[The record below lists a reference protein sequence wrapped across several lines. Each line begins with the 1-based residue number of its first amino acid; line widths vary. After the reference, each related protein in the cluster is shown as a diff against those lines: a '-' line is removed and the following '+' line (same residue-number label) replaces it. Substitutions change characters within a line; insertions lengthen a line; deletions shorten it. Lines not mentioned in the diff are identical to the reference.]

1 MTTDDAAELLGV
13 SVHEARRLA
22 RAGDLLIVERVGQ
35 AMLLDVASVH
45 RAAAQS
51 RIRGRLW
58 EQHTAWAAV
67 DLLNGGTAAWISYAA
82 RYKLRAKLAILSA
95 EQFNAL
101 ARRRA
106 VTHSFRASGSYLADI
121 QQSLVSSGVADTQRS
136 DVDFGLAGGGERVEG
151 YTDATGM
158 AEVIDAFDLVV
169 DTAGNVTV
177 HETGFTEVLAT
188 GSSAALT
195 ALDLS
200 DSLDVRERSAGLRVL
215 DQLLTAIRTTRR

>member
-45 RAAAQS
+45 RAASRS

-58 EQHTAWAAV
+58 EPRTAWAAV

-82 RYKLRAKLAILSA
+82 RYKLRTKLATLSA

-106 VTHSFRASGSYLADI
+106 VALDFRASVSYLAEI
-121 QQSLVSSGVADTQRS
+121 QQALVPSGVADTQRS

-151 YTDATGM
+151 YTDATGL
-158 AEVIDAFDLVV
+158 AEVLVAFDLRA

-177 HETGFTEVLAT
+177 HETGFTDGLSA

-215 DQLLTAIRTTRR
+215 EQLLTEMRSAR